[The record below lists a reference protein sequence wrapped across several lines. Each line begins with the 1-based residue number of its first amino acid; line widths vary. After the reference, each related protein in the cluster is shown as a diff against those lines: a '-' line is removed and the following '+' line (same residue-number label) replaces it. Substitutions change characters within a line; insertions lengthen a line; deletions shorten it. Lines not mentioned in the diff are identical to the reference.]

1 MFYDFPNSKYSSII
15 EREEITIQTN
25 KQTNKKVKPLLGS
38 ISSSGN
44 IKTLTLKQR
53 KNSNYMMVKKSST
66 SVEFMFIFI

>member
-1 MFYDFPNSKYSSII
+1 MI

-25 KQTNKKVKPLLGS
+25 KQTKKVKPLLGC

-53 KNSNYMMVKKSST
+53 KNSNCMTVKKSST